1 MANVLTNLFNV
12 ATGSGAHEVAMR
24 EYLNPLKGGQ
34 THIVS
39 EGPVADYMS
48 SYLKDYVRPDNP
60 LSQGKWNDGIMSVT
74 GIGDAADPFTKTGL
88 DMAAKY
94 ASIPSFQAQ
103 NLFGQGALKK
113 TDSGYEYTGGKFDFD
128 FQNKGL
134 DWFERNILRP
144 SEYKMYFDK
153 DFRPQK
159 KIIQAKR
166 KKQITQQQEA
176 AEAAKKKVITTTP
189 KGPPSI
195 VSKPKVTTAKGPP
208 SIISKPKV
216 TTAKGPPSIIS
227 KPKVTGPTYG
237 PHGGGGGS
245 SKKSSR
251 RHKAPG
257 GGGYGPHRRGRAD
270 GGLIN
275 LYKYGGFL
283 G

>member
-34 THIVS
+34 THVVS

-74 GIGDAADPFTKTGL
+74 GIGDAGDPFTKKGL
-88 DMAAKY
+88 VMAAKL
-94 ASIPSFQAQ
+94 SSDPSFQAQ

-159 KIIQAKR
+159 KLIHAKRRKQQLQQAK
-166 KKQITQQQEA
+166 TA

-195 VSKPKVTTAKGPP
+195 TQKKKKYTPL
-208 SIISKPKV
+208 
-216 TTAKGPPSIIS
+216 
-227 KPKVTGPTYG
+227 
-237 PHGGGGGS
+237 PHQTGGGGGVHS
-245 SKKSSR
+245 GMKTTKTKAPKKSNVYQTASY
-251 RHKAPG
+251 A
-257 GGGYGPHRRGRAD
+257 RRGKAD

-275 LYKYGGFL
+275 FYKYGGYL